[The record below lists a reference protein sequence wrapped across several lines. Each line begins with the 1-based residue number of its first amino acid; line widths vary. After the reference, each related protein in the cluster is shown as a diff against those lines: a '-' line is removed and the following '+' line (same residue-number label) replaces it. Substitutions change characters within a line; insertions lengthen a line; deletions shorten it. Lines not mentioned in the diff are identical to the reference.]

1 MLTNEDA
8 SAGTSAA
15 QARAKVSKKPRS
27 SKEPVQTPLD
37 LVDRTAR
44 RKMESSEQ
52 AIGRFGEAT
61 RAGSSANLGSAY
73 NSQVLFSINNVVS
86 NQTRNGGGAISAVRS
101 STLSNPAVRVVA
113 SSVISRDQLMVL
125 RNSIDEVVRH
135 MDENN
140 VPVSLSPL
148 KVSERITVAAGK
160 QQVDK
165 LHNMKKRFPKK
176 QTEKEIDAAVGSAG
190 IQENHGTLVYD
201 DEADEQA

>member
-1 MLTNEDA
+1 
-8 SAGTSAA
+8 
-15 QARAKVSKKPRS
+15 
-27 SKEPVQTPLD
+27 
-37 LVDRTAR
+37 
-44 RKMESSEQ
+44 MESSEQ

-113 SSVISRDQLMVL
+113 SSVISRGQLMVL
-125 RNSIDEVVRH
+125 RNSIDEMVRH

-160 QQVDK
+160 QQVEK
-165 LHNMKKRFPKK
+165 LHNMKKRFSRT
-176 QTEKEIDAAVGSAG
+176 QTEEQIDASVGSAG
-190 IQENHGTLVYD
+190 IQEDQGPLLYDED
-201 DEADEQA
+201 DEA

>member
-1 MLTNEDA
+1 MLTSEDA
-8 SAGTSAA
+8 GAGTSAA

-27 SKEPVQTPLD
+27 SKELVQKPLD

-148 KVSERITVAAGK
+148 KVSDRITVAAGK

-165 LHNMKKRFPKK
+165 LHNMKKRFPRTR
-176 QTEKEIDAAVGSAG
+176 TEEQINASLGSAL
-190 IQENHGTLVYD
+190 ILENHGPLFYEGV
-201 DEADEQA
+201 

>member
-1 MLTNEDA
+1 M
-8 SAGTSAA
+8 
-15 QARAKVSKKPRS
+15 
-27 SKEPVQTPLD
+27 
-37 LVDRTAR
+37 
-44 RKMESSEQ
+44 
-52 AIGRFGEAT
+52 
-61 RAGSSANLGSAY
+61 GSAV
-73 NSQVLFSINNVVS
+73 NSQVLFSVSNVTR
-86 NQTRNGGGAISAVRS
+86 NQTRNGGGAISAVGS

-113 SSVISRDQLMVL
+113 SSVISRNQLMVL
-125 RNSIDEVVRH
+125 RNSIDEMVRH

-140 VPVSLSPL
+140 VPVSSSPL

-176 QTEKEIDAAVGSAG
+176 RTEKEIDADVGSAG

>member
-1 MLTNEDA
+1 MLTSEDA
-8 SAGTSAA
+8 GAGTSAA

-27 SKEPVQTPLD
+27 SKEPVQNPRD
-37 LVDRTAR
+37 LVDRAAR

-86 NQTRNGGGAISAVRS
+86 NQTRNGGGAISAVGS
-101 STLSNPAVRVVA
+101 STLSNPAVRVAA
-113 SSVISRDQLMVL
+113 SSVICRDQMRAI
-125 RNSIDEVVRH
+125 RNAADEILRH

-140 VPVSLSPL
+140 VPVSSSPL

-201 DEADEQA
+201 DEADEA